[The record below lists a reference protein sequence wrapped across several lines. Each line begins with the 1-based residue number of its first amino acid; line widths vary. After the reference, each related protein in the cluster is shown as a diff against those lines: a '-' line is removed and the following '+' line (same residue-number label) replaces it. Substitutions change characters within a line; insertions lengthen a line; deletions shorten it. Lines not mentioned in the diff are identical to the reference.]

1 MSVCFPFH
9 KQIRYVVN
17 FQIILSHY
25 LVNYILTW
33 DIKLEETFPSK
44 KKKKKRNRKRVHI
57 MALQFRF
64 LNIFFSLSDNNYFVI
79 NC

>member
-1 MSVCFPFH
+1 MSVCFPVH

-25 LVNYILTW
+25 SVNYILTW

-44 KKKKKRNRKRVHI
+44 KKKKNVTGREC
-57 MALQFRF
+57 
-64 LNIFFSLSDNNYFVI
+64 NYGSKV
-79 NC
+79 